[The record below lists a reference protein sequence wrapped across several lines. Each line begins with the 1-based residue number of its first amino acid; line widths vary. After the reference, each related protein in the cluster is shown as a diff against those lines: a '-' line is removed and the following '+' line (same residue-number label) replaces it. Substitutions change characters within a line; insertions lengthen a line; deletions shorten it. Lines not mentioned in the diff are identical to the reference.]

1 MSYTT
6 EVASEVLHVVRVNRF
21 WMTWNLALAAVPAVL
36 AVPLF
41 WGTHRRTPLWW
52 VGVVVFA
59 LFLPN
64 APYVVTDIIHL
75 RLDAARIS
83 SDAALVFG
91 VLPLYVLFISLGLGS
106 YLFCL
111 AGIEREVHSVR
122 PTVPRLAIELP
133 VHALCAL
140 GIVIGRV
147 ARLNSWDTI
156 ARPVGTIESVFTTLT
171 WRGVPV
177 AFVLVF
183 VAVWASS
190 TVLRVLLVAAA
201 ASGRRLARGLRPA
214 ARSTEAAAG

>member
-1 MSYTT
+1 MVGARYGTT
-6 EVASEVLHVVRVNRF
+6 RSHPLHAVASG
-21 WMTWNLALAAVPAVL
+21 LARPGGCEDVIVAR
-36 AVPLF
+36 
-41 WGTHRRTPLWW
+41 TDHRSVSPW
-52 VGVVVFA
+52 
-59 LFLPN
+59 
-64 APYVVTDIIHL
+64 DH
-75 RLDAARIS
+75 
-83 SDAALVFG
+83 
-91 VLPLYVLFISLGLGS
+91 
-106 YLFCL
+106 LFCL

-156 ARPVGTIESVFTTLT
+156 ARPVGTLESVFTTLT

-201 ASGRRLARGLRPA
+201 ASSRRLARGLRPA